1 MFGTPRR
8 GWVLAL
14 VAVLVLGGGIV
25 VAGAAAYDHG
35 RRDRLANGIRIGEV
49 DVGGL
54 DTTRAA
60 QRVRRLGVAARQRDL
75 RVHAKGRTFVL
86 PASKLHVT
94 ADVESAVAR
103 ALADSRRGW
112 IGSRVA
118 RELTGGKVSEQIP
131 LVTHYAPGVIG
142 QLADHVAQVTERK
155 PVDAAVVPSASGL
168 SKSRSKPGLDV
179 NTKALRH
186 ALSLAATTPSRPAD
200 IRARTHRVAAKVRAS
215 DLADKYPA
223 YIIINRGAHEL
234 SFFSHLKL
242 AHTYGIA
249 VGRAGLE
256 TPAGL
261 YDIQWKET
269 NPSWHVPNSAWAGA
283 LAGTTVPPGPGNP
296 IQARWM
302 AFNGGA
308 GIHGTSEDASIGT
321 NASHGCVRMHIPDV
335 IALYALTPVGT
346 PVYVI

>member
-1 MFGTPRR
+1 
-8 GWVLAL
+8 VLAL

-25 VAGAAAYDHG
+25 IAGAAAYDHG

-118 RELTGGKVSEQIP
+118 RELTGGKVSERIP

-142 QLADHVAQVTERK
+142 ALAERVAEATERK
-155 PVDAAVVPSASGL
+155 AVDAAVVPSASGL
-168 SKSRSKPGLDV
+168 SKSPSKRGLDV

-186 ALSLAATTPSRPAD
+186 ALGLAASTPSRPAD
-200 IRARTHRVAAKVRAS
+200 IKAPTRHVAAKVKAS
-215 DLADKYPA
+215 DLADRYPA
-223 YIIINRGAHEL
+223 YIIINRGAHKL
-234 SFFSHLKL
+234 SFYSHLKL
-242 AHTYGIA
+242 AHSYGIA

-335 IALYALTPVGT
+335 IALYARTPVGT
-346 PVYVI
+346 PVFVI